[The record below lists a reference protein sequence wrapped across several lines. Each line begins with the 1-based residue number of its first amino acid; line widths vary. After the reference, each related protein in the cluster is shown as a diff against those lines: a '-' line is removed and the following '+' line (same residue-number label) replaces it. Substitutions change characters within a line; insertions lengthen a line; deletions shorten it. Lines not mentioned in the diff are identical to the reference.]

1 LGEAFVEKKV
11 DDFLLLL
18 GQLVHMLV
26 KFAPH
31 GDVIG
36 FLYRAMKGATRFI
49 RRLMVGVVIGSAALR
64 SEMMLFEIK
73 ELPSDL
79 DAGQVE
85 KVPYRLY
92 LDTGEG
98 TVKANE

>member
-1 LGEAFVEKKV
+1 
-11 DDFLLLL
+11 
-18 GQLVHMLV
+18 
-26 KFAPH
+26 
-31 GDVIG
+31 
-36 FLYRAMKGATRFI
+36 
-49 RRLMVGVVIGSAALR
+49 MVGMVVGSAALR

-73 ELPSDL
+73 QFPSDL